1 MDSYTHKESKSWL
14 GKRLGNK
21 DSQLGLGLFL
31 FSLCLIFILI
41 PLEVKDPK
49 VPGTF
54 IKPDFFPYLITLAL
68 TLLSILL
75 IFFGYKTSSDAS
87 RSDDKRITKGT
98 VICIITL
105 ALSIGAIKWVGM
117 LPVGIM
123 VVFILMH
130 LFGLKNKILA
140 VVVSFGF
147 NIAIFLFFDKV
158 ASISI
163 PRGTIFEKL
172 F

>member
-1 MDSYTHKESKSWL
+1 MDSYTNEEPKSWFS
-14 GKRLGNK
+14 KTLGNK
-21 DSQLGLGLFL
+21 DSQLGLGLL
-31 FSLCLIFILI
+31 IFSLCLLFILI
-41 PLEVKDPK
+41 PLEVRDPK

-68 TLLSILL
+68 ALLSILL
-75 IFFGYKTSSDAS
+75 IFFGRKTSSDAS

-105 ALSIGAIKWVGM
+105 ALSIAAINWVGM
-117 LPVGIM
+117 LPVGII

-130 LFGLKNKILA
+130 LFGLKNK
-140 VVVSFGF
+140 VVALIISCGF
-147 NIAIFLFFDKV
+147 NVAIFLFFEKV
-158 ASISI
+158 ASVSI
-163 PRGTIFEKL
+163 PRGLFLEKL